1 MSAKPAPRTH
11 RPLFIQTTKGN
22 QNMKIRSAKQFK
34 DGIDSAFETM
44 SMKLK
49 AKAAA

>member
-1 MSAKPAPRTH
+1 
-11 RPLFIQTTKGN
+11 
-22 QNMKIRSAKQFK
+22 MKIKTKRQFREGV
-34 DGIDSAFETM
+34 DAAFETM